1 MTIIDGSYNAG
12 ISSFQSPL
20 VLMKGRVFMEG
31 VICFWGGD
39 WVVELLFTLRVFGH
53 DMTCRQILAN
63 RLALFLYY
71 F

>member
-31 VICFWGGD
+31 VICLGGIG
-39 WVVELLFTLRVFGH
+39 VVELLFTLRVFGH